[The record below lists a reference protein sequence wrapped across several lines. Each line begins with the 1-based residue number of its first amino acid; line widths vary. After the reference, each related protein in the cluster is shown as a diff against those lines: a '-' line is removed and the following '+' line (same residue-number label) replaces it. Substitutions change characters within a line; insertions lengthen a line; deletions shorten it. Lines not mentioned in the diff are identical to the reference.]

1 MFLKEFQSTDLQR
14 DTANVFKAAYLN
26 PVIINR
32 QKKEPVIMLSKKA
45 YAKLVASASKES
57 K

>member
-14 DTANVFKAAYLN
+14 DTANVFKAAYRN

-32 QKKEPVIMLSKKA
+32 QKKEPVIMMSKKE
-45 YAKLVASASKES
+45 YAKLVKAAQ
-57 K
+57 